1 MTFLILT
8 GLPVLVAVLLI
19 QDSPRAPRRHRR
31 SPIRPL
37 PPPARRSLI
46 RCHLALP
53 LLEATA

>member
-8 GLPVLVAVLLI
+8 CLPVLAAVLLI
-19 QDSPRAPRRHRR
+19 QDSPRTSRRRR

-37 PPPARRSLI
+37 PPPARRRLI
-46 RCHLALP
+46 HCHLALP